1 MVNVDNIDN
10 EIPSGYILSPS
21 AGQIVEG
28 SVPVQVVATDNDQI
42 DIVQVMING
51 AYVNQDATNLD
62 DFYEFLWDTEQEE
75 DDIEYQIYAIIRD
88 INGNAYNTP
97 SITVTLNNNP
107 IPTFDLIPP
116 VVSLQEPTSFQVLS
130 DTVNIVSLSLIH
142 I

>member
-10 EIPSGYILSPS
+10 EIQHGYILSPS

-28 SVPVQVVATDNDQI
+28 FVPVQIFATDNNQI

-62 DFYEFLWDTEQEE
+62 DFYEFLWETEQEE
-75 DDIEYQIYAIIRD
+75 DDIEYQIY
-88 INGNAYNTP
+88 
-97 SITVTLNNNP
+97 
-107 IPTFDLIPP
+107 
-116 VVSLQEPTSFQVLS
+116 
-130 DTVNIVSLSLIH
+130 LSLIH